1 MENLRHLHLP
11 FFDVNEC
18 EEIISYIDEKQ
29 IILQKKYGEK
39 YKHRFSIEK
48 NSVYE
53 NLSTTLYQRYNFFK
67 DNPKYISRL
76 KKILEENF
84 PDLNYPLFIQSW
96 GNIYE
101 KNQGIPWH
109 THSFING
116 TQTLGITSNIFIGG
130 DENIGTTY
138 AFPDGRIPKF
148 NYMNVKNKIGY
159 IQFVSNEIHH
169 MVSPNKS
176 DQKRYSIGITI
187 NEYDH
192 RYSKVYVD
200 SLAKEIVNLE
210 SGKHDKN
217 GLLVIAKP
225 DANKKSFIAYK

>member
-11 FFDVNEC
+11 FFDANEC

-29 IILQKKYGEK
+29 IFLQKTYGEK
-39 YKHRFSIEK
+39 YKDRFSVEEDSILK
-48 NSVYE
+48 NH
-53 NLSTTLYQRYNFFK
+53 STNLYQRYNFFK

-84 PDLNYPLFIQSW
+84 PNLNYPLSIQSW

-101 KNQGIPWH
+101 KNQGISWH
-109 THSFING
+109 THSFIENI
-116 TQTLGITSNIFIGG
+116 QTLGITSNIFIGG

-138 AFPDGRIPKF
+138 AFPDGRSPRF
-148 NYMNVKNKIGY
+148 NYVNVKNKIGY
-159 IQFVSNEIHH
+159 IQFVPSDIYH

-192 RYSKVYVD
+192 RYSEVYVD
-200 SLAKEIVNLE
+200 YLAKEIVNLE
-210 SGKHDKN
+210 SGNHNKD
-217 GLLVIAKP
+217 GLLVITKS
-225 DANKKSFIAYK
+225 DVNKKSLNYV